1 MAKFNQM
8 STKKLNTLLND
19 ENTSA
24 EDKAAIQEILNT
36 RNAVSASAEA
46 PASMALELTSEEQA
60 AINAA
65 ESEAAPKNEEKPAKA
80 AASKMTDDECTA
92 LAEKLRAEAVNHRC
106 EVVPFNSLEWV
117 PGIIVSVIEE
127 KRTNKVMFAVKTDDG
142 RRIVKVHDSQ
152 LIKIL
157 DEVIEPAKK
166 VRSNKKTA
174 LDENGNP
181 IPGNTVEEW
190 SDDDIE
196 EAVKEVIVNV
206 GKAISYPEAGAY
218 GEVAENA
225 PTISGRI
232 VSLVPNKRQHTIL
245 YRIELDQ
252 TEEDIA
258 AKAAKKYAHKVTT
271 NEALVIAEELDEVG
285 QKINEGF
292 VARRYKESAP
302 KVVMTPEEAY
312 KAAEASLNKAKE
324 ALAKAQ
330 ATLEKRQVI
339 FDKAKAELDA
349 ALGTESGEDGGLG
362 EENDNDDMM

>member
-8 STKKLNTLLND
+8 SNKKLITLLND

-24 EDKAAIQEILNT
+24 EDKAAIHEVLNT
-36 RNAVSASAEA
+36 RNAGSPSAET
-46 PASMALELTSEEQA
+46 PASMTTELTPEEQA
-60 AINAA
+60 AIKAA
-65 ESEAAPKNEEKPAKA
+65 EGEAAPKNEEKPAKA
-80 AASKMTDDECTA
+80 AANKMTNDERIA
-92 LAEKLRAEAVNHRC
+92 LAEKLRAEAINHRC

-117 PGIIVSVIEE
+117 PGVIVSVIEE

-157 DEVIEPAKK
+157 DEVVEPAKK
-166 VRSNKKTA
+166 VRSNKKTV

-181 IPGNTVEEW
+181 IPGKTAEDWLDE
-190 SDDDIE
+190 DIE
-196 EAVKEVIVNV
+196 EAVKEVIANV
-206 GKAISYPEAGAY
+206 GKTVSYPEAGAY

-225 PTISGRI
+225 PTVSGRI
-232 VSLVPNKRQHTIL
+232 VSLVPNKRQQTIL

-252 TEEDIA
+252 TEEEVA

-285 QKINEGF
+285 QKVNESY
-292 VARRYKESAP
+292 VARRYKESTP
-302 KVVMTPEEAY
+302 KVQMTPEEAY

-330 ATLEKRQVI
+330 ATLEKRQVA
-339 FDKAKAELDA
+339 FDEAKAAFEA
-349 ALGTESGEDGGLG
+349 QSSESGEDGGQS
-362 EENDNDDMM
+362 EDNNDMM

>member
-8 STKKLNTLLND
+8 STKKLNALLNN

-24 EDKAAIQEILNT
+24 EDKAAIQEVLDI
-36 RNAVSASAEA
+36 RNAASASAEA
-46 PASMALELTSEEQA
+46 PASMTPEFAPKEQA
-60 AINAA
+60 AP
-65 ESEAAPKNEEKPAKA
+65 EAEEKPAKA
-80 AASKMTDDECTA
+80 ATSKMTDEERTA
-92 LAEKLRAEAVNHRC
+92 LAEKLRAETVNHRC

-117 PGIIVSVIEE
+117 PGVIVSVIEE

-157 DEVIEPAKK
+157 DEVVEPAKK
-166 VRSNKKTA
+166 VRSNKNTA

-181 IPGNTVEEW
+181 IPGKTADDW
-190 SDDDIE
+190 SDEAIE
-196 EAVKEVIVNV
+196 EAVKEVIANV
-206 GKAISYPEAGAY
+206 GKTVSYPEAGAY

-225 PTISGRI
+225 PIVSGRI
-232 VSLVPNKRQHTIL
+232 VSLVPNKRQQTIL

-252 TEEDIA
+252 TEEEVA

-271 NEALVIAEELDEVG
+271 NEALVIAEELDEAG
-285 QKINEGF
+285 QKINDGF
-292 VARRYKESAP
+292 VARRYKESTP
-302 KVVMTPEEAY
+302 KVQMTPEEAY

-330 ATLEKRQVI
+330 ATLEKRQAA
-339 FDKAKAELDA
+339 FDEAKAAFEA
-349 ALGTESGEDGGLG
+349 QGSESSEDGGQG
-362 EENDNDDMM
+362 EDDNDMM

>member
-19 ENTSA
+19 ENTSV
-24 EDKAAIQEILNT
+24 EDKAAIQEVLNI
-36 RNAVSASAEA
+36 RNAASASAET
-46 PASMALELTSEEQA
+46 PASITTELTPEEQA
-60 AINAA
+60 AISAA
-65 ESEAAPKNEEKPAKA
+65 EGEAAPKNENKLAKA
-80 AASKMTDDECTA
+80 AANKMTDEERTA

-117 PGIIVSVIEE
+117 PGVIASVIEE

-157 DEVIEPAKK
+157 GEVVEPAKK

-181 IPGNTVEEW
+181 IPGKTAEEW
-190 SDDDIE
+190 SDEAIE
-196 EAVKEVIVNV
+196 EAVKEVIANV
-206 GKAISYPEAGAY
+206 GKTVSYPEAGAY

-232 VSLVPNKRQHTIL
+232 VSLVPNKRQQTIL

-252 TEEDIA
+252 TEEEIA

-285 QKINEGF
+285 QKINDGF

-302 KVVMTPEEAY
+302 KVQMTPEEAY

-330 ATLEKRQVI
+330 ATLEKRQAA
-339 FDKAKAELDA
+339 FDEAKAAFEA
-349 ALGTESGEDGGLG
+349 QGSESGENGGQG
-362 EENDNDDMM
+362 EDDNDMM

>member
-1 MAKFNQM
+1 MAKFKQM

-24 EDKAAIQEILNT
+24 EDKVAIQEVLNT
-36 RNAVSASAEA
+36 RNAASASAET
-46 PASMALELTSEEQA
+46 PASIAPELTPEEQA
-60 AINAA
+60 AIAA
-65 ESEAAPKNEEKPAKA
+65 VEGDAASKNEEKPAKA
-80 AASKMTDDECTA
+80 TANKMTNEERTA

-117 PGIIVSVIEE
+117 PGVIASVIEE

-152 LIKIL
+152 LIKVL
-157 DEVIEPAKK
+157 DEVVEPAKK

-181 IPGNTVEEW
+181 IPGKTAEDW
-190 SDDDIE
+190 SDEAIE
-196 EAVKEVIVNV
+196 EAVKEVIANV
-206 GKAISYPEAGAY
+206 GKTVSYPEAGAY

-225 PTISGRI
+225 PTVSGRI
-232 VSLVPNKRQHTIL
+232 VSLVPNKRQQTIL

-252 TEEDIA
+252 TEEEIA

-271 NEALVIAEELDEVG
+271 NEALVIAEELDEIG
-285 QKINEGF
+285 QKINDGF
-292 VARRYKESAP
+292 VARRYKESTP
-302 KVVMTPEEAY
+302 KVQMTPEEAY

-330 ATLEKRQVI
+330 ATLEKRQAA
-339 FDKAKAELDA
+339 FDEAKA
-349 ALGTESGEDGGLG
+349 ALEAQCSESGENGGQG
-362 EENDNDDMM
+362 EDDNDMM

>member
-24 EDKAAIQEILNT
+24 EDKAAIQEVLNT
-36 RNAVSASAEA
+36 RNAASASAET
-46 PASMALELTSEEQA
+46 PASMTPELTPEEQA
-60 AINAA
+60 AIKAA
-65 ESEAAPKNEEKPAKA
+65 EGEAAPKNEEKPAKA
-80 AASKMTDDECTA
+80 AANKMTNEERTA

-117 PGIIVSVIEE
+117 PGVIVSVIEE

-157 DEVIEPAKK
+157 DEVVEPAKK
-166 VRSNKKTA
+166 VRSNKKTV

-181 IPGNTVEEW
+181 IPGKTAEDW
-190 SDDDIE
+190 SDEAIE
-196 EAVKEVIVNV
+196 EAIKEVIANV
-206 GKAISYPEAGAY
+206 GKTVSYPEAGAY

-232 VSLVPNKRQHTIL
+232 VSLVPNKRQQTIL

-252 TEEDIA
+252 TEEEIA
-258 AKAAKKYAHKVTT
+258 TKAAKKYAHKVTT
-271 NEALVIAEELDEVG
+271 NGALVIAEELDEVG
-285 QKINEGF
+285 QKINESF
-292 VARRYKESAP
+292 TNRRYKESAP
-302 KVVMTPEEAY
+302 KVQMTPEEAY

-330 ATLEKRQVI
+330 ATLEKRQAA
-339 FDKAKAELDA
+339 FDEAKAAFEA
-349 ALGTESGEDGGLG
+349 QISESGENGGQS
-362 EENDNDDMM
+362 EDNNDMM

>member
-24 EDKAAIQEILNT
+24 EDKAAIQEVLNT
-36 RNAVSASAEA
+36 RNAASASAET
-46 PASMALELTSEEQA
+46 PASMTTELTPEEQA
-60 AINAA
+60 AIKAA
-65 ESEAAPKNEEKPAKA
+65 EGEAAPKNEEKPAKA
-80 AASKMTDDECTA
+80 AAKKMTNDERIA
-92 LAEKLRAEAVNHRC
+92 LAEKLRAEAINHRC

-117 PGIIVSVIEE
+117 PGVIVSVIEE

-157 DEVIEPAKK
+157 DEVVEPAKK
-166 VRSNKKTA
+166 VRSNKKTV

-181 IPGNTVEEW
+181 IPGKTAEDWLDE
-190 SDDDIE
+190 DIE
-196 EAVKEVIVNV
+196 EAIKEVIANV
-206 GKAISYPEAGAY
+206 GKTVSYPEAGAY

-232 VSLVPNKRQHTIL
+232 VSLVPNKRQQTIL

-252 TEEDIA
+252 TEEEIA
-258 AKAAKKYAHKVTT
+258 TKAAKKYAHKVTT
-271 NEALVIAEELDEVG
+271 NGALVIAEELDEVG

-292 VARRYKESAP
+292 TNRRYKESAP
-302 KVVMTPEEAY
+302 KVQMTPEEAY

-330 ATLEKRQVI
+330 ATLEKRQAA
-339 FDKAKAELDA
+339 FDKAKAAFEA
-349 ALGTESGEDGGLG
+349 QSSESGEDGGQS
-362 EENDNDDMM
+362 EDNNDMM

>member
-8 STKKLNTLLND
+8 SNKKLITLLND

-24 EDKAAIQEILNT
+24 EDKAAIQEVLNI
-36 RNAVSASAEA
+36 RNSGSPSAET
-46 PASMALELTSEEQA
+46 PASMTTELTPEEQA
-60 AINAA
+60 AIAAA
-65 ESEAAPKNEEKPAKA
+65 EGEAAPKNEGKPAKVA
-80 AASKMTDDECTA
+80 ANKMTDEERAA

-117 PGIIVSVIEE
+117 PGVIASVIEE

-157 DEVIEPAKK
+157 DEVVEPAKK

-181 IPGNTVEEW
+181 IPGKTAEEW
-190 SDDDIE
+190 SDEAIE
-196 EAVKEVIVNV
+196 EAVKEVIANV
-206 GKAISYPEAGAY
+206 GKTVSYPEAGAY

-232 VSLVPNKRQHTIL
+232 VSLVPNKRQQTIL

-252 TEEDIA
+252 TEEEIA

-285 QKINEGF
+285 QKINDSF

-302 KVVMTPEEAY
+302 KVQMTPEEAY

-330 ATLEKRQVI
+330 ATLEKRRAA
-339 FDKAKAELDA
+339 FDEAKAAFEA
-349 ALGTESGEDGGLG
+349 QGSESGENGGQG
-362 EENDNDDMM
+362 EDDNDMM

>member
-19 ENTSA
+19 ENTST
-24 EDKAAIQEILNT
+24 EDKAAIQEVLNK

-46 PASMALELTSEEQA
+46 STVHELTPEEQA
-60 AINAA
+60 AIAAA
-65 ESEAAPKNEEKPAKA
+65 EGEAAPKNEKKPTKA
-80 AASKMTDDECTA
+80 AANKMTNEERVA

-117 PGIIVSVIEE
+117 PGVIASVIEE

-157 DEVIEPAKK
+157 DEVVEPAKK
-166 VRSNKKTA
+166 VRSNKKTV

-181 IPGNTVEEW
+181 IPGKTAEDW
-190 SDDDIE
+190 SDEAIE
-196 EAVKEVIVNV
+196 EAVKEVIANV
-206 GKAISYPEAGAY
+206 GKTVSYPEAGAY

-225 PTISGRI
+225 PTVSGRI
-232 VSLVPNKRQHTIL
+232 VSLVPNKRQQTIL

-252 TEEDIA
+252 TEEEVA

-285 QKINEGF
+285 QKINDGF
-292 VARRYKESAP
+292 VARRYKESTP
-302 KVVMTPEEAY
+302 KVQMTPEEAY

-330 ATLEKRQVI
+330 ATLEKRQAA
-339 FDKAKAELDA
+339 FDEAKAAFEA
-349 ALGTESGEDGGLG
+349 QGSESGEDGGQG
-362 EENDNDDMM
+362 EDNNDMM

>member
-8 STKKLNTLLND
+8 STKKLNTLLNN

-24 EDKAAIQEILNT
+24 EDKAAIQEVLNK

-46 PASMALELTSEEQA
+46 SASMVHELTPEEQA
-60 AINAA
+60 AIAAA
-65 ESEAAPKNEEKPAKA
+65 EGEAAPKNEKKPTKA
-80 AASKMTDDECTA
+80 VANKMTNEERVA

-117 PGIIVSVIEE
+117 PGVIASVIEE

-157 DEVIEPAKK
+157 DEVVEPAKK
-166 VRSNKKTA
+166 VRSNKKTV

-181 IPGNTVEEW
+181 IPGKTAEDW
-190 SDDDIE
+190 SDEAIE
-196 EAVKEVIVNV
+196 EAVKEVIANV
-206 GKAISYPEAGAY
+206 GKTVSYPEAGAY

-225 PTISGRI
+225 PTVSGRI
-232 VSLVPNKRQHTIL
+232 VSLVPNKRQQTIL

-252 TEEDIA
+252 TEEEVA

-302 KVVMTPEEAY
+302 KVQMTPEEAY

-330 ATLEKRQVI
+330 ATLEKRQAA
-339 FDKAKAELDA
+339 FDEAKAAFEA
-349 ALGTESGEDGGLG
+349 QGSESGEDGGQG
-362 EENDNDDMM
+362 EDDNDMM